1 MAQQVIFFAILELG
15 SLSGGTRAVSFNLPR
30 PLQTA
35 QGSIIRTFIN
45 GLISNS
51 ASEVSISVTKKSLTA
66 TNFEANVEVGSSIV
80 ATKVYISYL
89 TLTPSTAGFVS
100 YGAGINEKNF
110 ATTKVYDL
118 HKNVYNSPYV
128 FYGFINL

>member
-1 MAQQVIFFAILELG
+1 M
-15 SLSGGTRAVSFNLPR
+15 
-30 PLQTA
+30 
-35 QGSIIRTFIN
+35 
-45 GLISNS
+45 
-51 ASEVSISVTKKSLTA
+51 K
-66 TNFEANVEVGSSIV
+66 VGSSV
-80 ATKVYISYL
+80 TAARVYITYL

-110 ATTKVYDL
+110 GSTKVYDL